1 MNIFGRLFGL
11 GNKDKRNYEDKTP
24 YKIQIMRKA
33 LVRRDVKF
41 GTHVY
46 SVHVPARL
54 VKNYQAALVKKAK
67 KAVLTPL
74 EKTYLT
80 GYLNPA
86 YRYATEPRKRK
97 QTY

>member
-1 MNIFGRLFGL
+1 MNIFSRIFGL

-33 LVRRDVKF
+33 LVRRDVEF
-41 GTHVY
+41 GTRVY

-54 VKNYQAALVKKAK
+54 VRNYQDALIKKAK
-67 KAVLTPL
+67 KAVLIPL

-86 YRYATEPRKRK
+86 YRYATESRKRK
-97 QTY
+97 QSY

>member
-54 VKNYQAALVKKAK
+54 VSNYQDALIKKAK
-67 KAVLTPL
+67 KAVLTSL
-74 EKTYLT
+74 EKTYLN

-86 YRYATEPRKRK
+86 YCYATEPRKRK
-97 QTY
+97 QSY

>member
-1 MNIFGRLFGL
+1 MNIFRKLLEL
-11 GNKDKRNYEDKTP
+11 GSKDKRNYEDKTP
-24 YKIQIMRKA
+24 YKIQIMRNA
-33 LVRRDVKF
+33 LVRREVEF
-41 GTHVY
+41 GNHVY

-54 VKNYQAALVKKAK
+54 VKNYQAALIKKAK

-97 QTY
+97 

>member
-1 MNIFGRLFGL
+1 MNIFSRIFGL

-54 VKNYQAALVKKAK
+54 VSNYQYALVKKAK
-67 KAVLTPL
+67 KAVLAPL

-86 YRYATEPRKRK
+86 YHYATEPRKCK
-97 QTY
+97 

>member
-1 MNIFGRLFGL
+1 MNIFSRIFGL
-11 GNKDKRNYEDKTP
+11 SNKDKKNYEDKTP
-24 YKIQIMRKA
+24 YKIQIMRNA
-33 LVRRDVKF
+33 LVRREVEF
-41 GTHVY
+41 GNHTY
-46 SVHVPARL
+46 SVYVPARL

-74 EKTYLT
+74 ENTYLT

-97 QTY
+97 

>member
-1 MNIFGRLFGL
+1 MNIFSRIFGL

-33 LVRRDVKF
+33 LVGRDVKF

-46 SVHVPARL
+46 SVHAPARL
-54 VKNYQAALVKKAK
+54 VNNYQDASIKKAK

-86 YRYATEPRKRK
+86 YRYATEPRKHK
-97 QTY
+97 

>member
-1 MNIFGRLFGL
+1 MNIFSRIFGL

-54 VKNYQAALVKKAK
+54 VSNYQDALIKKTK

-80 GYLNPA
+80 GYLNPD

-97 QTY
+97 QSY

>member
-1 MNIFGRLFGL
+1 MNIFSRLFGL
-11 GNKDKRNYEDKTP
+11 SSKDKINYDDKTP
-24 YKIQIMRKA
+24 YKVQIIRNA
-33 LVRRDVKF
+33 LVRREVEF
-41 GTHVY
+41 GNHVY

-67 KAVLTPL
+67 KVVLTPL

-97 QTY
+97 

>member
-24 YKIQIMRKA
+24 YKIQIIRKA
-33 LVRRDVKF
+33 LVRRDVEF

-54 VKNYQAALVKKAK
+54 VRNYQDALIKKAK

-74 EKTYLT
+74 EKDLSYWLS
-80 GYLNPA
+80 
-86 YRYATEPRKRK
+86 
-97 QTY
+97 

>member
-1 MNIFGRLFGL
+1 MNIFSRIFGL

-33 LVRRDVKF
+33 LVRRDVEF
-41 GTHVY
+41 GTCVY

-54 VKNYQAALVKKAK
+54 VRNYQDVLIKKAK

-97 QTY
+97 QSY

>member
-1 MNIFGRLFGL
+1 MNIFSRIFGL

-33 LVRRDVKF
+33 LVGRDVEF

-54 VKNYQAALVKKAK
+54 VGNYQDALIKKAK

-86 YRYATEPRKRK
+86 YCYATEPRKRK
-97 QTY
+97 QSY

>member
-1 MNIFGRLFGL
+1 MNIFSRIFGL

-54 VKNYQAALVKKAK
+54 VSNYQDALIKKAK

-74 EKTYLT
+74 EKDLSYWLS
-80 GYLNPA
+80 
-86 YRYATEPRKRK
+86 
-97 QTY
+97 

>member
-1 MNIFGRLFGL
+1 
-11 GNKDKRNYEDKTP
+11 
-24 YKIQIMRKA
+24 MRKA
-33 LVRRDVKF
+33 LVRCEVEF
-41 GTHVY
+41 GNRVY
-46 SVHVPARL
+46 SVHVLARL

-86 YRYATEPRKRK
+86 YHYATEPRKRK
-97 QTY
+97 

>member
-1 MNIFGRLFGL
+1 MNIFRKLLGL
-11 GNKDKRNYEDKTP
+11 GSKDKRNYEDKTP

-46 SVHVPARL
+46 SIHVPARL

-86 YRYATEPRKRK
+86 YHYTTEPRKCK
-97 QTY
+97 

>member
-1 MNIFGRLFGL
+1 MNIFRKLLGL
-11 GNKDKRNYEDKTP
+11 GSKDKRNYEDKTP
-24 YKIQIMRKA
+24 YKIQIMRNA
-33 LVRRDVKF
+33 LVRREVEF
-41 GTHVY
+41 SNHVY

-54 VKNYQAALVKKAK
+54 VKNYQAALIKKAK
-67 KAVLTPL
+67 KAVLTSL

-97 QTY
+97 

>member
-1 MNIFGRLFGL
+1 MNIFSRFFGL
-11 GNKDKRNYEDKTP
+11 GSKDKRNYEDKTP
-24 YKIQIMRKA
+24 YKVQVMRKA
-33 LVRRDVKF
+33 LVRREVKF
-41 GTHVY
+41 GSHVY
-46 SVHVPARL
+46 FVHVPARL

-67 KAVLTPL
+67 KVVLTPL

-97 QTY
+97 

>member
-1 MNIFGRLFGL
+1 MNIFSRLFGL
-11 GNKDKRNYEDKTP
+11 SSKDKINYEDKTP
-24 YKIQIMRKA
+24 YKVQIMRNA
-33 LVRRDVKF
+33 LVRREVEF
-41 GTHVY
+41 GNRVY
-46 SVHVPARL
+46 SVHVHARL

-86 YRYATEPRKRK
+86 YHYATEPRKRK
-97 QTY
+97 

>member
-1 MNIFGRLFGL
+1 
-11 GNKDKRNYEDKTP
+11 
-24 YKIQIMRKA
+24 MRKA
-33 LVRRDVKF
+33 LVRREVEF
-41 GTHVY
+41 GNQVY
-46 SVHVPARL
+46 TVYVPARL
-54 VKNYQAALVKKAK
+54 VKNYQDALVKKAK

-97 QTY
+97 

>member
-1 MNIFGRLFGL
+1 MNIFSRIFGL
-11 GNKDKRNYEDKTP
+11 SNKDKRNYEDKTP
-24 YKIQIMRKA
+24 YKIQVMRNA
-33 LVRRDVKF
+33 LIRREVEF
-41 GTHVY
+41 GNHVY

-54 VKNYQAALVKKAK
+54 VKNYRAALVKKAK

-86 YRYATEPRKRK
+86 YRYATEPRKHK
-97 QTY
+97 

>member
-1 MNIFGRLFGL
+1 MNIFSRLFGF
-11 GNKDKRNYEDKTP
+11 GSKDKRNYKDKTP
-24 YKIQIMRKA
+24 YKVQIMRNA
-33 LVRRDVKF
+33 LVRREVEF
-41 GTHVY
+41 SNRVY

-86 YRYATEPRKRK
+86 YHYATEPRKCK
-97 QTY
+97 

>member
-1 MNIFGRLFGL
+1 MNIFSRLFGL
-11 GNKDKRNYEDKTP
+11 D
-24 YKIQIMRKA
+24 
-33 LVRRDVKF
+33 
-41 GTHVY
+41 
-46 SVHVPARL
+46 
-54 VKNYQAALVKKAK
+54 KKAK

-97 QTY
+97 QSY

>member
-24 YKIQIMRKA
+24 YKIQIMRKV

-54 VKNYQAALVKKAK
+54 VSNYQDALIKKAK

-74 EKTYLT
+74 EKTYLN

-97 QTY
+97 QSY

>member
-1 MNIFGRLFGL
+1 MNIFSRLFEL
-11 GNKDKRNYEDKTP
+11 GKKDKRNYEDKTP
-24 YKIQIMRKA
+24 YKVQVMRNA
-33 LVRRDVKF
+33 LVRRNVEF
-41 GTHVY
+41 GNRTY

-86 YRYATEPRKRK
+86 YRYATEPRKHK
-97 QTY
+97 

>member
-1 MNIFGRLFGL
+1 MNIFSRLFGL
-11 GNKDKRNYEDKTP
+11 GKKDKRNYEDKTP
-24 YKIQIMRKA
+24 YEIQIMRNA
-33 LVRRDVKF
+33 LVRREVEF
-41 GTHVY
+41 GNHVY

-86 YRYATEPRKRK
+86 YHYATEPRKCK
-97 QTY
+97 